1 MTRRGKFITLEGPE
15 GSGKSTHARTL
26 VARMAQEGFSVI
38 AAREPGGTRVGEA
51 IRKLLQQDA
60 GDEPLGSEGELFL
73 FMASRAQL
81 VQQVILPALEKGIH
95 VVCDRFAD
103 STCAY
108 QGYGRGVDLDRILMI
123 NDLAVQGLMPDVTL
137 LLDIPVAVGF
147 ERLQVRNADT
157 NAQKDRIERET
168 LAFHERVREGYL
180 DLARRW
186 PDRIR
191 RIDTSGEFVEVND
204 ELWRVVKRVIDG

>member
-1 MTRRGKFITLEGPE
+1 MRRGKFITLEGPE

-26 VARMAQEGFSVI
+26 VARMTQAGFSVI
-38 AAREPGGTRVGEA
+38 AAREPGGTRLGEA

-60 GDEPLGSEGELFL
+60 ADEPLGSEAELFL

-81 VQQVILPALEKGIH
+81 VQQVILPALAKGIH

-103 STCAY
+103 STSAY

-137 LLDIPVAVGF
+137 LLDIPVAIGF
-147 ERLQVRNADT
+147 ERLQVRNADA
-157 NAQKDRIERET
+157 NAQKDRIEREA
-168 LAFHERVREGYL
+168 LGFHERVRDGYL

-191 RIDTSGEFVEVND
+191 RIDTSGVFSEVNE